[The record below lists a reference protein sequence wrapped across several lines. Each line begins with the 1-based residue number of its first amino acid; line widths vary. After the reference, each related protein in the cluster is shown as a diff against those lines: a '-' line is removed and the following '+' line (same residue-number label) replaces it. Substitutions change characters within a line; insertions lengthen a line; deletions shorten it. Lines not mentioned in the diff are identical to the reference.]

1 MEAHVIELKRDQE
14 LTGKRPT
21 GESAPTELNEIKR
34 LLEEFIKRYENIENE
49 IELLKEDK
57 KELIEEYKEQL
68 DMPTLKAAMAT
79 IRIRSKVARK
89 DTFDEY
95 VEALSKE

>member
-21 GESAPTELNEIKR
+21 GEAAPTELNEIKR
-34 LLEEFIKRYENIENE
+34 VLEEFIKRYENIENE
-49 IELLKEDK
+49 LELLKEDK